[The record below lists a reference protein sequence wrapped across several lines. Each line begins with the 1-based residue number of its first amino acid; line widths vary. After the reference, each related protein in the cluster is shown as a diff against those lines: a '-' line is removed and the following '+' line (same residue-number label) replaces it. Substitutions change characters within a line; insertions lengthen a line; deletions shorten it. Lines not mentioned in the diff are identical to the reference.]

1 MKKTKTRSKIL
12 QHEQEPDLKPF
23 LRGERYY
30 VSFYING
37 QQFQRS
43 TGETDYDNAVKAAD
57 RIYKAEL
64 EKRTTELS
72 GRQITLEDA
81 CTEFL
86 AHLRVKQPDGTYKGV
101 SEGTWQMHRTM
112 TRRMCGWKTANGN
125 TQQRTTVPALM
136 PPDQF
141 LHHLT
146 QDHVDAFVDTLEA
159 AYSPDAFKI
168 HFYRVKTFL
177 KWCRSTNRRS
187 SKKAFACP
195 VIDMSEDYYKED
207 NQSIFRPPAKRDR
220 VFTDSQVDEML
231 AIAKESKNPS
241 NHTMITL
248 LADVSIRH
256 NEAARLEWTH
266 VEWAK
271 NRVWVERQKNSP
283 SSHVEL
289 TNRLRAALENQYQV
303 TGTGKYVFPSETSK
317 TGHRSTKNLNWFNT
331 IMRKLSDQPNSP
343 ENVEKYG
350 SRLVVHSF
358 RHTIG
363 SIAAEHLEIQEIQK
377 VTGHKT
383 LKMSQHYAQLRTDNA
398 TKNMAKIRNEMEA
411 EKQKQR
417 AKQMQLD
424 TDAANDQTQPIEE
437 ASTG

>member
-43 TGETDYDNAVKAAD
+43 TGETEYHRACAAARTIYDT
-57 RIYKAEL
+57 EL
-64 EKRTTELS
+64 EKRTSELS

-86 AHLRVKQPDGTYKGV
+86 AHLRVEHPDGTYSGV
-101 SEGTWQMHRTM
+101 TEGTWQMHRTM
-112 TRRMCGWKTANGN
+112 TRRMQGWKTANG
-125 TQQRTTVPALM
+125 RTDKRVPVQGLM
-136 PPDQF
+136 APDQF

-146 QDHVDAFVDTLEA
+146 QEDVNTFVRSLNAD
-159 AYSPDAFKI
+159 YSADAFKI
-168 HFYRVKTFL
+168 HFYRLKTFL
-177 KWCRSTNRRS
+177 KWCLSKNDF
-187 SKKAFACP
+187 SKKVPFACP
-195 VIDMSEDYYKED
+195 IIDMSEEYYTVN
-207 NQSIFRPPAKRDR
+207 NQSIFRPATKRNR

-231 AIAKESKNPS
+231 AIAKKSKNPS

-266 VEWAK
+266 VEWAN
-271 NRVWVERQKNSP
+271 NRVWVERQKGSP
-283 SSHVEL
+283 SSYVEL
-289 TNRLRAALENQYQV
+289 TNRLRAALDTQYQV
-303 TGTGKYVFPSETSK
+303 SGTGQYVFPSETSK

-350 SRLVVHSF
+350 SKLVPHSF

-363 SIAAEHLEIQEIQK
+363 SIAAEHLEVQQIQQ
-377 VTGHKT
+377 VTGHKS
-383 LKMSQHYAQLRTDNA
+383 LKMSQHYAQSRTDAA
-398 TKNMAKIRNEMEA
+398 TKNMAAIRNQMEA
-411 EKQKQR
+411 EKR
-417 AKQMQLD
+417 AKQIQLNA
-424 TDAANDQTQPIEE
+424 DAANDQTQPQLEE
-437 ASTG
+437 FQTG